1 MLECHSLW
9 LDQRAYDSMTRFMG
23 TGITLFESPAPSFPG
38 SCRAVK
44 RLLCVGISDGTVWE
58 EAVIESLLK
67 F

>member
-1 MLECHSLW
+1 
-9 LDQRAYDSMTRFMG
+9 MTRFMG